1 MVVLRHLEAR
11 DFKHIDVDFTF
22 PQGILAISGP
32 NESGKSS
39 IFEAVLFAFFGRT
52 HKAPVGNKDRLINYD
67 ADGLFVR
74 LAFEIENTHYR
85 ITRQIFKKRPSK
97 ADLHKISAKG
107 EAKLIATGVKNV
119 DDEVSSL
126 LNGIGLSDLLA
137 SNVVLQK
144 DLDRLAQMAKME
156 RRDVINAMMGRDCY
170 TQSVEKL
177 SNDIRPLKK
186 AQISE
191 HHLLKEL
198 KQRHEDYLKNKR
210 ELEQKQ
216 AELTRTEEELKEKS
230 QLFAQTEKK
239 FRIAKTYKSATE
251 EQERIKREIKHCD
264 ETKKQLEDRIAS
276 LDKLQPRQKKLRKQ
290 AKQLEFLQKDIDN
303 FEKVLI
309 EADQLQIKTDER
321 RTASETI
328 SQLESE
334 IGDLASLEGVVTE
347 YERLKGQR
355 QKAEAAQQRIF
366 SPLLYLPSISLLSAG
381 IVAIFLNLLIGLG
394 LIAGSI
400 PFVGYLLYSYF
411 MYSHVKPQLQK
422 LKKREEELS
431 EQVAQFRA
439 KETFQSQLTDR
450 VDQVQALD
458 GQITTLAQ
466 QLQTE
471 LQTLSPAMLEGV
483 SLPPVS
489 DIPNLQKAVKT
500 VEQTLLS
507 LKANRDSILDQL
519 ETIDGQLSQLSTLNR
534 DLAQSEKQEVALRED
549 LSKISLPP
557 LPEDIPRYS
566 EKLYE
571 ELEHQHNALDK
582 KKVELQTQR
591 KNTDDRI
598 KELIAELKADE
609 GLEEKYATKNQEVKT
624 LDENLKS
631 GQLTIQL
638 IREVA
643 ERGREQVRPRVVGV
657 MERLL
662 AAITDGKY
670 RFPKLSED
678 YSLKVYSAEA
688 GEYVDAN
695 LYSGGT
701 EDQFLLALRL
711 GFAIALLPQGR
722 GATPQFLFLDEPF
735 GGSDIQRRDNIIRLL
750 KDELS
755 QRFQQIIVV
764 SHQTAVL
771 SASEHQFRMINGR
784 LIHSN

>member
-11 DFKHIDVDFTF
+11 DFKHLDIDFTF

-39 IFEAVLFAFFGRT
+39 IFEAVLFAFFGKT
-52 HKAPVGNKDRLINYD
+52 HKAPLGNKDRLINYD

-74 LAFEIENTHYR
+74 LAFEIEGAQYR
-85 ITRQIFKKRPSK
+85 ITRRLFRKRPSQ

-107 EAKLIATGVKNV
+107 EATPLATGVKNV

-137 SNVVLQK
+137 SNIVLQK

-170 TQSVEKL
+170 TRSVEKL

-186 AQISE
+186 AQDSE
-191 HHLLKEL
+191 HNLLNEL
-198 KQRHEDYLKNKR
+198 KQRLQDFLKNKQ
-210 ELEQKQ
+210 EHEQKQ
-216 AELTRTEEELKEKS
+216 ADLAQIEKELKEKS
-230 QLFAQTEKK
+230 QLLAQTEKK
-239 FRIAKTYKSATE
+239 YRIIKEYKTAKE
-251 EQERIKREIKHCD
+251 EQERIQREIEHCD
-264 ETKKQLEDRIAS
+264 DTKKQLEDRIAS
-276 LDKLQPRQKKLRKQ
+276 LGKLQPQQQKLRKQ
-290 AKQLEFLQKDIDN
+290 ANQLESLQTDIDD
-303 FEKVLI
+303 FDKVRI
-309 EADQLQIKTDER
+309 EVDKLQAKVDER
-321 RTASETI
+321 RMASETI
-328 SQLESE
+328 TRLEAE
-334 IGDLASLEGVVTE
+334 IGDLASLQGAVTE
-347 YERLKGQR
+347 YEQVKEQR
-355 QKAEAAQQRIF
+355 RKVEATQQRIF
-366 SPLLYLPSISLLSAG
+366 SPLLYIPSISLLSAG
-381 IVAIFLNLLIGLG
+381 IVAIFLNVLAALG
-394 LIAGSI
+394 LILGSI
-400 PFVGYLLYSYF
+400 PFLGYLLYTYLS
-411 MYSHVKPQLQK
+411 SNRVEPQLQK

-431 EQVAQFRA
+431 EQVAQYRT
-439 KETFQSQLTDR
+439 KESFQNQLTEH
-450 VDQVQALD
+450 VDQVQTLD
-458 GQITTLAQ
+458 GQITTLTQ
-466 QLQTE
+466 QVHTQLQS
-471 LQTLSPAMLEGV
+471 LSPAMLEGV
-483 SLPPVS
+483 TLLSAA
-489 DIPNLQKAVKT
+489 DTPNLQKSVKT
-500 VEQTLLS
+500 VEQTLHS

-519 ETIDGQLSQLSTLNR
+519 RTIDDQLDQLPTLNK
-534 DLAQSEKQEVALRED
+534 DLAQNENQKISLREN
-549 LSKISLPP
+549 LAKISLPT
-557 LPEDIPRYS
+557 LPEDIPKYS
-566 EKLYE
+566 KKLYE
-571 ELEHQHNALDK
+571 ALEHQYNTLDK
-582 KKVELQTQR
+582 EKVTLQTQR
-591 KNTDDRI
+591 KGTEDRI
-598 KELIAELKADE
+598 KELVHELKADE
-609 GLEEKYATKNQEVKT
+609 GIEEKYAVKEQEVKT

-771 SASEHQFRMINGR
+771 SASEYQFRMTNGR
-784 LIHSN
+784 LIHSD

>member
-52 HKAPVGNKDRLINYD
+52 HKAPVGNKERLINYD

-74 LAFEIENTHYR
+74 LAFEIEGTQYR

-107 EAKLIATGVKNV
+107 EATLIATGVKNV

-144 DLDRLAQMAKME
+144 DLDRLAQMQKME

-170 TQSVEKL
+170 TRSVEKL
-177 SNDIRPLKK
+177 SNDIRPLNK
-186 AQISE
+186 AQLSE
-191 HHLLKEL
+191 HTLLKEL
-198 KQRHEDYLKNKR
+198 KQRYEAFLQNKQ
-210 ELEQKQ
+210 EQEEKQ
-216 AELTRTEEELKEKS
+216 AELEQTDEELKEKS
-230 QLFAQTEKK
+230 QLFAQTEK
-239 FRIAKTYKSATE
+239 TYKIVKAYKVAKE
-251 EQERIKREIKHCD
+251 EQERLQREIEHCS
-264 ETKKQLEDRIAS
+264 ETKKQLEDQITS
-276 LDKLQPRQKKLRKQ
+276 LGELQPQQKKLRKQ
-290 AKQLEFLQKDIDN
+290 AKQLEFLQTDILH
-303 FEKVLI
+303 FEKVRV
-309 EADQLQIKTDER
+309 EADQLQAKIDER
-321 RTASETI
+321 RMVTETI
-328 SQLESE
+328 SRLEAQ
-334 IGDLASLEGVVTE
+334 IGELATLQDSVAE
-347 YERLKGQR
+347 YEVVKEQR
-355 QKAEAAQQRIF
+355 RKAEATQRRFF
-366 SPLLYLPSISLLSAG
+366 SPFLYIPSISLLSAG
-381 IVAIFLNLLIGLG
+381 IVAVFLNLIIGLG
-394 LIAGSI
+394 LIVASI
-400 PFVGYLLYSYF
+400 PFVGYLLYTYLSY
-411 MYSHVKPQLQK
+411 SRIEPQLQK
-422 LKKREEELS
+422 LKEREEELS
-431 EQVAQFRA
+431 ELVAQFRA
-439 KETFQSQLTDR
+439 KEAFQTQLTE
-450 VDQVQALD
+450 QLNQIQTLA
-458 GQITTLAQ
+458 GQISILTQ
-466 QLQTE
+466 QVHAE
-471 LQTLSPAMLEGV
+471 LQNLSPTMLEGV
-483 SLPPVS
+483 S
-489 DIPNLQKAVKT
+489 IPTATDTPTLQKIVKT
-500 VEQTLLS
+500 VEQTLNG
-507 LKANRDSILDQL
+507 LKANRDGILDQL
-519 ETIDGQLSQLSTLNR
+519 QAIDGQLSRLSTLKR
-534 DLAQSEKQEVALRED
+534 DLAENETRGIVLRQD
-549 LSKISLPP
+549 LSKISLPQ
-557 LPEDIPRYS
+557 LPEAVPKYS
-566 EKLYE
+566 EKVYD
-571 ELEHQHNALDK
+571 ELEQQHTTLGQDK
-582 KKVELQTQR
+582 VKLQTQR
-591 KNTDDRI
+591 KNTEDRI
-598 KELIAELKADE
+598 RELTDELKEEE
-609 GLEEKYATKNQEVKT
+609 GIVEKYAAKEQEVKT

-662 AAITDGKY
+662 ATITDGKY

-750 KDELS
+750 QDELS
-755 QRFQQIIVV
+755 QRFQQIMVV

-771 SASEHQFRMINGR
+771 SASEHQFRMRNGR
-784 LIHSN
+784 LIHSD